1 MVRIACKLSEE
12 QSMANGLLVS
22 AYKDVQNR
30 NVIYMLTNSSQVEVK
45 MNFRE
50 KEKAKTYT
58 PDVDHNLELTI
69 QKLDKVIISARSLVT
84 VLK

>member
-1 MVRIACKLSEE
+1 
-12 QSMANGLLVS
+12 MANGLLVS

-30 NVIYMLTNSSQVEVK
+30 NVIYMLTNLSQVEVK

-50 KEKAKTYT
+50 KEKPKTYT